1 MKRLVLALYAQCRVG
16 AEFEE
21 TMGARNGIRQRSIFS
36 RRPILVN
43 KVNKLNLRFRIKPI
57 MWLKLRIE

>member
-1 MKRLVLALYAQCRVG
+1 MKRLVLALYAQYRVS

-21 TMGARNGIRQRSIFS
+21 SMGARNGIRLRPIYSW
-36 RRPILVN
+36 RPILVN
-43 KVNKLNLRFRIKPI
+43 KEHLDLRIRIKPI

>member
-1 MKRLVLALYAQCRVG
+1 MKRLVLALYAQYGVG

-21 TMGARNGIRQRSIFS
+21 TMGARNGIRSRSIFS
-36 RRPILVN
+36 RRPILVD
-43 KVNKLNLRFRIKPI
+43 KVLLNLRLRIKPI

>member
-1 MKRLVLALYAQCRVG
+1 MKRLVPALYAQYGVG

-21 TMGARNGIRQRSIFS
+21 TMGARNGIRPRSIFS

-43 KVNKLNLRFRIKPI
+43 KDETLIYDLGLNLSCG
-57 MWLKLRIE
+57 

>member
-1 MKRLVLALYAQCRVG
+1 MKRLVLALYAHYWVS

-21 TMGARNGIRQRSIFS
+21 IMGARNGIRPRPIFS

-43 KVNKLNLRFRIKPI
+43 KHKLNLRLRIKPT
-57 MWLKLRIE
+57 M

>member
-1 MKRLVLALYAQCRVG
+1 MKRLVLALYAQYWVS

-21 TMGARNGIRQRSIFS
+21 IMGARNGIRPRPIFS

-43 KVNKLNLRFRIKPI
+43 KHKLNLRLRIKPI